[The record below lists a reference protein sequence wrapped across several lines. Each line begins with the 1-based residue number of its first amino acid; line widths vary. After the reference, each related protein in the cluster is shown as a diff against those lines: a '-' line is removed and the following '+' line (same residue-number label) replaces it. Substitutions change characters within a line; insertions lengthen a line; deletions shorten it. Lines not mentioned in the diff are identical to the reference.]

1 MGSIPGP
8 GRFHMQ
14 LTTRERKP
22 TDNNEDPAQPKNKTK
37 TLGINLT
44 KKVKD
49 LYTENYKTLIKEIED
64 DSKKWKDIQCSWI
77 RIINTVKM
85 ALLSKAIY
93 SFNAIA
99 IKFPMAFFTELK
111 QILLKFIWNY
121 KRPRTAKLEKP
132 KYPCRLQTIL
142 QSYNNQ
148 NS

>member
-37 TLGINLT
+37 NLGINLT

-64 DSKKWKDIQCSWI
+64 DSKKWKDSPCSWTG
-77 RIINTVKM
+77 RINIVKP
-85 ALLSKAIY
+85 AILP
-93 SFNAIA
+93 SNV
-99 IKFPMAFFTELK
+99 
-111 QILLKFIWNY
+111 QI
-121 KRPRTAKLEKP
+121 
-132 KYPCRLQTIL
+132 
-142 QSYNNQ
+142 
-148 NS
+148 